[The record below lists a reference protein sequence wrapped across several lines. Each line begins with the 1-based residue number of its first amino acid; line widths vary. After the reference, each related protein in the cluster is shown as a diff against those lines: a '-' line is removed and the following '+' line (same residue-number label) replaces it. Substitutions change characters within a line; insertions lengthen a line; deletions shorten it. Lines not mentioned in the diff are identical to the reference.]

1 MRFLCEKVCQNTDL
15 IDRCAKERSIPYPYT
30 REALKRFGNGS
41 SKYASKNTSAHDL
54 NPVSQ
59 DEGILNGIKKVLQG
73 ALFRATIKL
82 QSSLL

>member
-1 MRFLCEKVCQNTDL
+1 M

-41 SKYASKNTSAHDL
+41 SKYASKNTSANDL

-59 DEGILNGIKKVLQG
+59 DEGTFEWDKESIARGS
-73 ALFRATIKL
+73 F
-82 QSSLL
+82 

>member
-59 DEGILNGIKKVLQG
+59 DEGILNGMKKVLQG
-73 ALFRATIKL
+73 ALFRAAI
-82 QSSLL
+82 